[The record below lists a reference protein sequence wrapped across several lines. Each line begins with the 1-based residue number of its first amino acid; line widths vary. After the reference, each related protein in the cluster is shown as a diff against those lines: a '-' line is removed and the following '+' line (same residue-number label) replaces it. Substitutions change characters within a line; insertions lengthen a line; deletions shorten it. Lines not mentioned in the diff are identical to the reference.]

1 MIIVRETRP
10 EEAAQAEP
18 RDGRCDRC
26 GVGREGDLR
35 QLVFR
40 GKTRF
45 AERTVC
51 DECAEELLELF
62 LDTPVAVHPPSPVV
76 RVFRARVKTGKQD
89 AFWERV
95 RTCSIPNLTK
105 AAGLLAYFPGE
116 PLSESGEFVLVTV
129 WRSFES
135 LLAWAGDDWESPGLA
150 DGEAEL
156 LDSASVSH
164 YSFFDAPPELLG
176 RAG

>member
-1 MIIVRETRP
+1 MITVRETRP
-10 EEAAQAEP
+10 HEAAQAQP
-18 RDGRCDRC
+18 RDSRCDRC
-26 GVGREGDLR
+26 GIGREGDLR

-40 GKTRF
+40 GKTRY

-62 LDTPVAVHPPSPVV
+62 LDTPVSVQPSPVV
-76 RVFRARVKTGKQD
+76 RVYRARVKAGKQD
-89 AFWERV
+89 AFWERQ
-95 RTCSIPNLTK
+95 RTRSIPDLMH
-105 AAGLLAYFPGE
+105 ASGLLAYFPGE
-116 PLSESGEFVLVTV
+116 PLSESDEFVMVTV

-135 LLAWAGDDWESPGLA
+135 LLAWAGDDWESPRIN
-150 DGEAEL
+150 DGESEL
-156 LDSASVSH
+156 IDSATVTH